1 MEYAVIIERAGSN
14 WFGHVPDLP
23 GCMATGD
30 TVEEVK
36 ANLRTAI
43 RDHILALEEIGEP
56 VPEPAKIAAQVSAA

>member
-1 MEYAVIIERAGSN
+1 MEYAVIIERAGTN

-30 TVEEVK
+30 TVDEVK

-43 RDHILALEEIGEP
+43 RDHILALREIGEP
-56 VPEPAKIAAQVSAA
+56 VPEPTKIAAQVSAA